1 MSTLAYVLMVI
12 IMVPIL
18 MALYVAIR
26 LGLQGES
33 YNYKSWYNR
42 IKKFIGLK

>member
-18 MALYVAIR
+18 MALYVVIR
-26 LGLQGES
+26 LGIQGES
-33 YNYKSWYNR
+33 YNSKSWYNR
-42 IKKFIGLK
+42 IKKFIGVK